1 MKAVSH
7 ATALEVVTMSIF
19 GVSLV
24 LLYTSSTLYHA
35 MHLSKHKRHFQVLDH
50 GFIFVLIA
58 GTYTP
63 LVLGPLRSP
72 IGWALFGIVWGLA
85 ILGFVLKAIYLPHYA
100 KPTSFL
106 YLVMGWLI
114 VFAAREISENLSPL
128 AIRWL
133 VAGGLCY
140 SIGIIFFILD
150 RIKYMHAVWHL
161 FVLAGSICHFFAVF
175 YGVIQTAK

>member
-1 MKAVSH
+1 M
-7 ATALEVVTMSIF
+7 
-19 GVSLV
+19 
-24 LLYTSSTLYHA
+24 
-35 MHLSKHKRHFQVLDH
+35 LDH

-72 IGWALFGIVWGLA
+72 IGWALLGIVWGLT
-85 ILGFVLKAIYLPHYA
+85 ILGFVLKAIYLPHFA

-114 VFAAREISENLSPL
+114 VFAAGEISENLSRL

-140 SIGIIFFILD
+140 TVGVIFFMMD

-161 FVLAGSICHFFAVF
+161 FVLAGSICHFLAVF